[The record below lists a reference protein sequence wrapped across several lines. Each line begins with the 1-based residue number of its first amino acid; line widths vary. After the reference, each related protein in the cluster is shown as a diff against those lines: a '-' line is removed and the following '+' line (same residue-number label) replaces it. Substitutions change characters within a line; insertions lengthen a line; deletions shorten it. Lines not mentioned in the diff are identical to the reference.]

1 VGTVFATYLQ
11 KTKKIC
17 GPCHDKFQIS
27 SMSCYNSLQIAMPLL
42 DVDVITNAVHNLV
55 GFLGIQDL
63 ALVSSKACVGF

>member
-17 GPCHDKFQIS
+17 SPCNDKFQIS

-63 ALVSSKACVGF
+63 ALGSSKACVGF